1 MQASELRGEV
11 FVEPVAYEVDHQ
23 RVLFREHE
31 MVDVGDEMEI
41 GWLSGA
47 LEKLYRLLGRRHR
60 VVRRMKQEQR
70 PRRDPADDIVR
81 VERIHGF
88 HDFKR
93 EFHDRAG
100 REVVAQ
106 VRRDGN
112 DVVARHAHRFSAPL
126 AALSLFHH
134 RGELL
139 PGPGRG
145 VLLAEFLR
153 AVAPAARGNA
163 GGDPPVD
170 PRRVYGDCGAKTLP
184 DHGDA
189 LRVDLRTGSEERQRV
204 PRVFDLLLA
213 DDAPALAF
221 ALAAAAEVEA
231 QRRVA
236 EAGEH
241 FRDRHTAAA
250 VLVAAESVQDEKS
263 GAPRRPRIG
272 QVKDTRELESVR
284 YKANALFHFLDLPRA
299 VVTNYKWAGSRQG
312 RIPGKREPR

>member
-1 MQASELRGEV
+1 
-11 FVEPVAYEVDHQ
+11 
-23 RVLFREHE
+23 

-47 LEKLYRLLGRRHR
+47 LEKLDRLLGWRHR
-60 VVRRMKQEQR
+60 VVRRVQQKKR
-70 PRRDPADDIVR
+70 PRRDPPDDIVR
-81 VERIHGF
+81 VERVHGF
-88 HDFKR
+88 HHLERKL
-93 EFHDRAG
+93 HDRAR
-100 REVVAQ
+100 REVAAQ
-106 VRRDGN
+106 ARRDGN
-112 DVVARHAHRFSAPL
+112 DGVARHAHRFSGAL
-126 AALSLFHH
+126 AAFSFFHH

-153 AVAPAARGNA
+153 AVAPAARGDA

-170 PRRVYGDCGAKTLP
+170 PCRVYGDCGAKTLA
-184 DHGDA
+184 DHADT
-189 LRVDLRTGSEERQRV
+189 LWVDLRTGGEEGQRV

-241 FRDRHTAAA
+241 FCDRRTAAT
-250 VLVAAESVQDEKS
+250 VLVAAESVQNEKG

-272 QVKDTRELESVR
+272 QVKDTRELQSVR

-299 VVTNYKWAGSRQG
+299 VVTNYKWGSSRQG